1 MDPIQAL
8 ENIASF
14 QQCIQ
19 VLEETVQVSNRLLN
33 LYQRLSLRGNK
44 ILYSL
49 AVVGTPAPAERMCVN
64 LRPEDW
70 IWS

>member
-1 MDPIQAL
+1 MAPALCEKAVLQPI
-8 ENIASF
+8 
-14 QQCIQ
+14 
-19 VLEETVQVSNRLLN
+19 

-64 LRPEDW
+64 LSNLGRSPSAPDGN
-70 IWS
+70 